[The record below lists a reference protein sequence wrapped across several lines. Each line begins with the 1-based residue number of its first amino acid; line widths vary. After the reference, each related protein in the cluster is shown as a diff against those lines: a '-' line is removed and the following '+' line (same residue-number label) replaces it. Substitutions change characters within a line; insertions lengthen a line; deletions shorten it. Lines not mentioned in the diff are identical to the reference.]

1 MSTLNRKEQLTQML
15 ETEPNDVFL
24 NYALAMEF
32 LSGNNF
38 EGAKQQ
44 LEKTLGLNETYLPCF
59 YQLGQVAEKL
69 ALFDEAIAYY
79 KKGLEIAK
87 AQNNTKAMGE
97 IKEALW
103 MLED

>member
-1 MSTLNRKEQLTQML
+1 MSTLSRKEQLMQML

-32 LSGNNF
+32 MSVSNF
-38 EGAKQQ
+38 EAGKLQ

-59 YQLGQVAEKL
+59 YQLGQLSEKL
-69 ALFDEAIAYY
+69 ASFDEAIAYY
-79 KKGLEIAK
+79 KKGLEVAK
-87 AQNNTKAMGE
+87 IQNNTKAMGE
-97 IKEALW
+97 INEALW

>member
-1 MSTLNRKEQLTQML
+1 MSALSRKEQLMQML

-32 LSGNNF
+32 MSASDF
-38 EGAKQQ
+38 EAAKLQ
-44 LEKTLGLNETYLPCF
+44 LKKTLVLNETYLPCF
-59 YQLGQVAEKL
+59 YQLGQVTEKL
-69 ALFDEAIAYY
+69 ASFDEAIVYY

-87 AQNNTKAMGE
+87 AQNNTKAIGE
-97 IKEALW
+97 INEALW